1 MENIRVSSETPSRRE
16 IRSLIFH
23 FLYALEAYDYA
34 VSLESLVDN
43 YNRGFELDIPFDGE
57 VVKTVQAVAAE
68 KKELDA
74 LLVPLLANW
83 RLERIGCCTRIIL
96 YMALWELYRTTTP
109 PTIVINEAIELA
121 KNFSEKDAYKFVN
134 GILDEA
140 LKRLQKEAQK

>member
-1 MENIRVSSETPSRRE
+1 MNSETPSRRE

-43 YNRGFELDIPFDGE
+43 YNRGFDLQIPLDGE
-57 VVKTVQAVAAE
+57 VVKTVNAVAE
-68 KKELDA
+68 KKKEFDA

-83 RLERIGCCTRIIL
+83 RLERIGCCTRLIL
-96 YMALWELYRTTTP
+96 YIALWELLYTETH

-121 KNFSEKDAYKFVN
+121 KDFSEKDAYKFVN

-140 LKRLQKEAQK
+140 LKRLKK